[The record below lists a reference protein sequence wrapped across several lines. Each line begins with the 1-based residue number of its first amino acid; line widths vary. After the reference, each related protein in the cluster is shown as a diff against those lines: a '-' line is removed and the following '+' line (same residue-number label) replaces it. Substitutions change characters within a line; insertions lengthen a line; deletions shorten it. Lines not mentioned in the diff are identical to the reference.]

1 VRTPQFRRW
10 WLRQHLHDN
19 GHMTAPALRVATYN
33 IRALRDDRR
42 AVVRVITALDADLV
56 CVQEAPRFLLWRRNC
71 RLLGADSGLK
81 VIGGGHAAAAN
92 LLLARPDVIVH
103 AGRNVLF
110 TKYRGLSARGAAL
123 ADVTARGVRLTVIGT
138 HLDGQ
143 DQPRLAHIVEL
154 HQVMDD
160 FITPGARFVVG
171 ADVNAEPGSP
181 SWTRLT
187 ERATDAAA
195 LTSIGDPRTNQ
206 PLTPHRRIDAL
217 FVGPRLIV
225 RSTHAVDSHD
235 VNLGSDHRPVL
246 AELVA
251 T

>member
-1 VRTPQFRRW
+1 
-10 WLRQHLHDN
+10 
-19 GHMTAPALRVATYN
+19 M
-33 IRALRDDRR
+33 
-42 AVVRVITALDADLV
+42 
-56 CVQEAPRFLLWRRNC
+56 
-71 RLLGADSGLK
+71 
-81 VIGGGHAAAAN
+81 IGGGRPAAAN

-103 AGRNVLF
+103 ARRNIMF

-123 ADVTARGVRLTVIGT
+123 ADVTAHGVRLTVVGT
-138 HLDGQ
+138 HLDGE
-143 DQPRLAHIVEL
+143 DEPRLAHIDEL
-154 HQVMDD
+154 HQVMND

-171 ADVNAEPGSP
+171 ADVNAEPGSL

-195 LTSIGDPRTNQ
+195 LTSMGDPRTNQ

-225 RSTHAVDSHD
+225 RSTHAIDSPD
-235 VNLGSDHRPVL
+235 VNLGSDHRPVV